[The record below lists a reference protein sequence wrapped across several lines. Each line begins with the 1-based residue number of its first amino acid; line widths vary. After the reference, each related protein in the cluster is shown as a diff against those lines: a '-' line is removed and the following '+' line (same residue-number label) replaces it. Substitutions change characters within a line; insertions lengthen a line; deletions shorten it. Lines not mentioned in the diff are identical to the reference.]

1 MASSLIPP
9 LNTRGL
15 YTLRDPW
22 VTDLSRLFT
31 CVAIERFSALAA
43 RNVNVYE
50 TYYRPKGLSQ
60 ETYNQDAANG
70 VVIVTLASD
79 TAAPVSIPSSYI
91 VSYPN
96 LATVSYNHIVLSVSL
111 GELFDGIGLEGVQEQ
126 ISLAVQSVIGV
137 TPTVLV
143 HTAPA
148 KGVVTPQDH
157 ESIEAARNAAIKNR
171 TTVAQQLR
179 ERDNQIAAL
188 QQQNDLLTKV
198 ALDNGWVGNA
208 PKK

>member
-22 VTDLSRLFT
+22 VTDLTRLFT

-50 TYYRPKGLSQ
+50 TYYRPKGLS
-60 ETYNQDAANG
+60 EDTYNSDLAQG

-79 TAAPVSIPSSYI
+79 TAAPISLPSSYI

-96 LATVSYNHIVLSVSL
+96 LANVSYNHVVASVSL
-111 GELFDGIGLEGVQEQ
+111 GMLFDGIGLEGAEEQ
-126 ISLAVQSVIGV
+126 ISLAIQSVLGV
-137 TPTVLV
+137 TPTVLI
-143 HTAPA
+143 HTAPV
-148 KGVVTPQDH
+148 KGVITPEEH
-157 ESIEAARNAAIKNR
+157 ESIEAARNAAITNR

-179 ERDNQIAAL
+179 EKDAQIAAL
-188 QQQNDLLTKV
+188 AQQNDVLTKI
-198 ALDNGWVGNA
+198 ALDNGWVGNK
-208 PKK
+208 PK